1 MYCVLH
7 ETKICIHIYNYYI
20 YMHFIHI
27 PLDFHGE
34 KEILTSNLYTF
45 YIFFFPLNLRLL
57 YIICTILIVVP
68 ESVFSK

>member
-1 MYCVLH
+1 MYCVLY

-34 KEILTSNLYTF
+34 KEILTSNLYN
-45 YIFFFPLNLRLL
+45 FFSF
-57 YIICTILIVVP
+57 
-68 ESVFSK
+68 ESEITLHYMYDFDSCP